1 MLHNIMSETIDV
13 IKVENQTKQL
23 IDRLKATCAQYGLGN
38 DGNEYK
44 IITQIFLYKY
54 MNDMFGHEAKMVN
67 DRLGHADQ
75 WDVEY
80 DKFTEEE
87 EDDLFTYLP
96 EGTPCFRHEHTL
108 AHLINASK
116 RADFAD
122 IFDSTLLAIADLNAD
137 IFSMATS
144 GNTKITIFERL
155 TPLIN
160 EVDQRNNFAAALV
173 SHLATFDFESIFA
186 EKYDFFSTIF
196 EYLIKDYNKDGGGK
210 YAEYY
215 TPKSVATIMARML
228 VPDDSNIRS
237 VTCYD
242 PAAGSGTLLM
252 ALAHQIGERRCQIY
266 SQDISQKSSQMLR
279 LNLILNRLVGSIQN
293 IVKGDTLAAPF
304 HKEPNGSLR
313 KFDFIVSNPPF
324 NLDFSDTRDTLAADT
339 HRFFAGVPAA
349 TGKDK
354 SKMAIYLCFVQHILC
369 SLSKTGKAAIVV
381 PTGFIT
387 AASGIA
393 YKIRER
399 IINEGWLR
407 GVVSMPSNIFATT
420 GTNVSVLFIDKD
432 NRQQNIVL
440 MDASKLGEKKK
451 VDGNQRTILLADD
464 IEKII
469 TTFNNRKAIDDFSVL
484 VTTDQIKEKNY
495 SFSAGQYFDIKIDYV
510 DITED
515 EFNQRIADYKST
527 LARQFAESHRLEE
540 EIMKQLE
547 RLHLNP
553 NAGK

>member
-1 MLHNIMSETIDV
+1 MAEIDV
-13 IKVENQTKQL
+13 VNVETQTKQL

-44 IITQIFLYKY
+44 IITEVFLYKY

-67 DRLGHADQ
+67 DRLGHAEK

-80 DKFTEEE
+80 DNFTEEE
-87 EDDLFTYLP
+87 EDDLFTYLSA
-96 EGTPCFRHEHTL
+96 GTPQLRHDHTL

-116 RADFAD
+116 KEDFAD
-122 IFDSTLLAIADLNAD
+122 IFDSTMLAIADLNAD

-144 GNTKITIFERL
+144 GQTKITIFERL

-173 SHLATFDFESIFA
+173 SHLATFDFEAIFG

-215 TPKSVATIMARML
+215 TPKAVATIMARML
-228 VPDDSNIRS
+228 VPDNSNLRS

-252 ALAHQIGERRCQIY
+252 ALAHQIGEDRCQIY

-279 LNLILNRLVGSIQN
+279 LNLILNRLVSSIQN
-293 IVKGDTLAAPF
+293 IVKGDTLASPY
-304 HKEPNGSLR
+304 HKEQNGSLK

-324 NLDFSDTRDTLAADT
+324 NLDFSDTRDSIAADT
-339 HRFFAGVPAA
+339 RRFFAGVPAA

-354 SKMAIYLCFVQHILC
+354 NKMAIYLCFIQHILY
-369 SLSKTGKAAIVV
+369 SLSKNGKAAIVV

-387 AASGIA
+387 AASGIP
-393 YKIRER
+393 YKIRQR
-399 IINEGWLR
+399 IIDEGWLR

-420 GTNVSVLFIDKD
+420 GTNVSVFFIDKANSD
-432 NRQQNIVL
+432 QEIVL

-451 VDGNQRTILLADD
+451 VDGNQRTILSKDD
-464 IEKII
+464 VDKII
-469 TTFNNRKAIDDFSVL
+469 KTFNSRKAVDDFSVI
-484 VTTDQIKEKNY
+484 VTNDQIKEKNY
-495 SFSAGQYFDIKIDYV
+495 SFSAGQYFDIKIEYE
-510 DITED
+510 DITAE
-515 EFNQRIADYKST
+515 EFNARIDKYTTELTSQFEASHHLEKEILGQLKT
-527 LARQFAESHRLEE
+527 LSF
-540 EIMKQLE
+540 
-547 RLHLNP
+547 NP
-553 NAGK
+553 EVMR

>member
-1 MLHNIMSETIDV
+1 MAEIDV
-13 IKVENQTKQL
+13 VNVETQTKQL

-44 IITQIFLYKY
+44 IITEVFLYKY

-67 DRLGHADQ
+67 DRLGHAEK

-80 DKFTEEE
+80 DNFTEEE
-87 EDDLFTYLP
+87 EDDLFTYLSA
-96 EGTPCFRHEHTL
+96 GTPQLRHDHTL

-116 RADFAD
+116 KEDFAD
-122 IFDSTLLAIADLNAD
+122 IFDSTMLAIADLNAD

-144 GNTKITIFERL
+144 GQTKITIFERL

-173 SHLATFDFESIFA
+173 SHLATFDFEAIFG

-215 TPKSVATIMARML
+215 TPKAVATIMARML
-228 VPDDSNIRS
+228 VPDNSNLRS

-252 ALAHQIGERRCQIY
+252 ALAHQIGEDRCQIY

-279 LNLILNRLVGSIQN
+279 LNLILNRLVSSIQN
-293 IVKGDTLAAPF
+293 IVKGDTLASPY
-304 HKEPNGSLR
+304 HKEQNGSLK

-324 NLDFSDTRDTLAADT
+324 NLDFSDTRDSIAADT
-339 HRFFAGVPAA
+339 RRFFAGVPAA

-354 SKMAIYLCFVQHILC
+354 NKMAIYLCFIQHILY
-369 SLSKTGKAAIVV
+369 SLSKNGKAAIVV

-387 AASGIA
+387 AASGIP
-393 YKIRER
+393 YKIRQR
-399 IINEGWLR
+399 IIDEGWLR

-420 GTNVSVLFIDKD
+420 GTNVSVIFIDKANSD
-432 NRQQNIVL
+432 QEIVL
-440 MDASKLGEKKK
+440 MDASRLGEKKK
-451 VDGNQRTILLADD
+451 VDGNQRTILSKDD
-464 IEKII
+464 VDKII
-469 TTFNNRKAIDDFSVL
+469 KTFNSRKAVDDFSVI
-484 VTTDQIKEKNY
+484 VTNDQIKEKNY
-495 SFSAGQYFDIKIDYV
+495 SFSAGQYFDIKIEYE
-510 DITED
+510 DITAE
-515 EFNQRIADYKST
+515 EFNARIDKYTTELTSQFEASHHLEKEILGQLKT
-527 LARQFAESHRLEE
+527 LSF
-540 EIMKQLE
+540 
-547 RLHLNP
+547 NP
-553 NAGK
+553 EVMR

>member
-1 MLHNIMSETIDV
+1 MAEIDV
-13 IKVENQTKQL
+13 VNVETQTKQL

-44 IITQIFLYKY
+44 IITEVFLYKY

-67 DRLGHADQ
+67 DRLGHAEK

-80 DKFTEEE
+80 DNFTEEE
-87 EDDLFTYLP
+87 EDDLFTYLSA
-96 EGTPCFRHEHTL
+96 GTPQLRHDHTL

-116 RADFAD
+116 KEDFAD
-122 IFDSTLLAIADLNAD
+122 IFDSTMLAIADLNAD

-144 GNTKITIFERL
+144 GQTKITIFERL

-173 SHLATFDFESIFA
+173 SHLATFDFEAIFG

-215 TPKSVATIMARML
+215 TPKAVATIMARML
-228 VPDDSNIRS
+228 VPDNSNLRS

-252 ALAHQIGERRCQIY
+252 ALAHQIGEDRCQIY

-279 LNLILNRLVGSIQN
+279 LNLILNRLVSSIQN
-293 IVKGDTLAAPF
+293 IVKGDTLASPY
-304 HKEPNGSLR
+304 HKEQNGSLK

-324 NLDFSDTRDTLAADT
+324 NLDFSDTRDSIAADT
-339 HRFFAGVPAA
+339 RRFFAGVPAA

-354 SKMAIYLCFVQHILC
+354 NKMAIYLCFIQHILY
-369 SLSKTGKAAIVV
+369 SLSKNGKAAIVV

-387 AASGIA
+387 AASGIP
-393 YKIRER
+393 YKIRQR
-399 IINEGWLR
+399 IIDEGWLR

-420 GTNVSVLFIDKD
+420 GTNVSVIFIDKANSD
-432 NRQQNIVL
+432 QEIVL

-451 VDGNQRTILLADD
+451 VDGNQRTILSKDD
-464 IEKII
+464 VDKII
-469 TTFNNRKAIDDFSVL
+469 KTFNSRKAVDDFSVI
-484 VTTDQIKEKNY
+484 VTNDQIKEKNY
-495 SFSAGQYFDIKIDYV
+495 SFSAGQYFDIKIEYE
-510 DITED
+510 DITAE
-515 EFNQRIADYKST
+515 EFEKRIAKYTKT
-527 LARQFAESHRLEE
+527 LTEQFNESHRLEKDILE
-540 EIMKQLE
+540 QLNSLKLE
-547 RLHLNP
+547 
-553 NAGK
+553 

>member
-1 MLHNIMSETIDV
+1 MAEIDV
-13 IKVENQTKQL
+13 VNVETQTKQL

-44 IITQIFLYKY
+44 IITEVFLYKY

-67 DRLGHADQ
+67 DRLGHAEK

-80 DKFTEEE
+80 DNFTEEE
-87 EDDLFTYLP
+87 EDDLFTYLSA
-96 EGTPCFRHEHTL
+96 GTPQLRHDHTL

-116 RADFAD
+116 KEDFAD
-122 IFDSTLLAIADLNAD
+122 IFDSTMLAIADLNAD

-144 GNTKITIFERL
+144 GQTKITIFERL

-173 SHLATFDFESIFA
+173 SHLATFDFETIFG

-215 TPKSVATIMARML
+215 TPKAVATIMARML
-228 VPDDSNIRS
+228 VPDNSNLRS

-252 ALAHQIGERRCQIY
+252 ALAHQIGEDRCQIY

-279 LNLILNRLVGSIQN
+279 LNLILNRLVSSIQN
-293 IVKGDTLAAPF
+293 IVKGDTLASPY
-304 HKEPNGSLR
+304 HKEQNGSLK

-324 NLDFSDTRDTLAADT
+324 NLDFSDTRDSIAADT
-339 HRFFAGVPAA
+339 RRFFAGVPAA

-354 SKMAIYLCFVQHILC
+354 NKMAIYLCFIQHILY
-369 SLSKTGKAAIVV
+369 SLSKNGKAAIVV

-387 AASGIA
+387 AASGIP
-393 YKIRER
+393 YKIRQR
-399 IINEGWLR
+399 IIDEGWLR

-420 GTNVSVLFIDKD
+420 GTNVSVIFIDKANSD
-432 NRQQNIVL
+432 QEIVL

-451 VDGNQRTILLADD
+451 VDGNQRTILSKDD
-464 IEKII
+464 VDKII
-469 TTFNNRKAIDDFSVL
+469 KTFNSRKAVDDFSVI
-484 VTTDQIKEKNY
+484 VTNDQIKEKNY
-495 SFSAGQYFDIKIDYV
+495 SFSAGQYFDIKIEYE
-510 DITED
+510 DITAE
-515 EFNQRIADYKST
+515 EFNARIDKYTTELTSQFEASHHLEKEILGQLKT
-527 LARQFAESHRLEE
+527 LSF
-540 EIMKQLE
+540 
-547 RLHLNP
+547 NP
-553 NAGK
+553 EVMR

>member
-1 MLHNIMSETIDV
+1 MAEIDV
-13 IKVENQTKQL
+13 VNVETQTKQL

-44 IITQIFLYKY
+44 IITEVFLYKY

-67 DRLGHADQ
+67 DRLGHAEK

-80 DKFTEEE
+80 DNFTEEE
-87 EDDLFTYLP
+87 EDDLFTYLSA
-96 EGTPCFRHEHTL
+96 GTPQLRHDHTL

-116 RADFAD
+116 KEDFAD
-122 IFDSTLLAIADLNAD
+122 IFDSTMLAIADLNAD

-144 GNTKITIFERL
+144 GQTKITIFERL

-173 SHLATFDFESIFA
+173 SHLATFDFEAIFG

-215 TPKSVATIMARML
+215 TPKAVATIMARML
-228 VPDDSNIRS
+228 VPDNSNLRS

-252 ALAHQIGERRCQIY
+252 ALAHQIGEDRCQIY

-279 LNLILNRLVGSIQN
+279 LNLILNRLVSSIQN
-293 IVKGDTLAAPF
+293 IVKGDTLASPY
-304 HKEPNGSLR
+304 HKEQNGSLK

-324 NLDFSDTRDTLAADT
+324 NLDFSDTRDSIAADT
-339 HRFFAGVPAA
+339 RRFFAGVPAA

-354 SKMAIYLCFVQHILC
+354 NKMAIYLCFIQHILY
-369 SLSKTGKAAIVV
+369 SLSKNGKAAIVV

-387 AASGIA
+387 AASGIP
-393 YKIRER
+393 YKIRQR
-399 IINEGWLR
+399 IIDEGWLR

-420 GTNVSVLFIDKD
+420 GTNVSVIFIDKANSD
-432 NRQQNIVL
+432 QEIVL

-451 VDGNQRTILLADD
+451 VDGNQRTILSKDD
-464 IEKII
+464 VDKII
-469 TTFNNRKAIDDFSVL
+469 KTFNSRKAVDDFSVI
-484 VTTDQIKEKNY
+484 VTNDQIKEKNY
-495 SFSAGQYFDIKIDYV
+495 SFSAGQYFDIKIEYE
-510 DITED
+510 DITAE
-515 EFNQRIADYKST
+515 EFNARIDKYTTELTSQFEASHHLEKEILGQLKT
-527 LARQFAESHRLEE
+527 LSF
-540 EIMKQLE
+540 
-547 RLHLNP
+547 NP
-553 NAGK
+553 EVMR

>member
-1 MLHNIMSETIDV
+1 MAEIDV
-13 IKVENQTKQL
+13 VNVETQTKQL

-44 IITQIFLYKY
+44 IITEVFLYKY

-67 DRLGHADQ
+67 DRLGHAEK

-80 DKFTEEE
+80 DNFTEEE
-87 EDDLFTYLP
+87 EDDLFTYLSA
-96 EGTPCFRHEHTL
+96 GTPQLRHDHTL

-116 RADFAD
+116 KEDFAD
-122 IFDSTLLAIADLNAD
+122 IFDSTMLAIADLNAD

-144 GNTKITIFERL
+144 GQTKITIFERL

-173 SHLATFDFESIFA
+173 SHLATFDFEAIFG

-215 TPKSVATIMARML
+215 TPKAVATIMARML
-228 VPDDSNIRS
+228 VPDNSNLRS

-252 ALAHQIGERRCQIY
+252 ALAHQIGEDRCQIY

-279 LNLILNRLVGSIQN
+279 LNLILNRLVSSIQN
-293 IVKGDTLAAPF
+293 IVKGDTLASPY
-304 HKEPNGSLR
+304 HKEQNGSLK

-324 NLDFSDTRDTLAADT
+324 NLDFSDTRDSIAADT
-339 HRFFAGVPAA
+339 RRFFAGVPAA

-354 SKMAIYLCFVQHILC
+354 NKMAIYLCFIQHILY
-369 SLSKTGKAAIVV
+369 SLSKNGKAAIVV

-387 AASGIA
+387 AASGIP
-393 YKIRER
+393 YKIRQR
-399 IINEGWLR
+399 IIDEGWLR

-420 GTNVSVLFIDKD
+420 GTNVSVIFIDKANSD
-432 NRQQNIVL
+432 QEIVL

-451 VDGNQRTILLADD
+451 VDGNQRTILSKDD
-464 IEKII
+464 VDKII
-469 TTFNNRKAIDDFSVL
+469 KTFNSRKAVDDFSVI
-484 VTTDQIKEKNY
+484 VTNDQIKEKNY
-495 SFSAGQYFDIKIDYV
+495 SFSAGQYFDIKIEYE
-510 DITED
+510 DITAE
-515 EFNQRIADYKST
+515 EFEKRIAKYTKT
-527 LARQFAESHRLEE
+527 LTEQFNESHRLEKNILE
-540 EIMKQLE
+540 QLNSLKLE
-547 RLHLNP
+547 
-553 NAGK
+553 

>member
-1 MLHNIMSETIDV
+1 
-13 IKVENQTKQL
+13 
-23 IDRLKATCAQYGLGN
+23 
-38 DGNEYK
+38 
-44 IITQIFLYKY
+44 
-54 MNDMFGHEAKMVN
+54 
-67 DRLGHADQ
+67 
-75 WDVEY
+75 
-80 DKFTEEE
+80 
-87 EDDLFTYLP
+87 
-96 EGTPCFRHEHTL
+96 
-108 AHLINASK
+108 
-116 RADFAD
+116 
-122 IFDSTLLAIADLNAD
+122 
-137 IFSMATS
+137 
-144 GNTKITIFERL
+144 
-155 TPLIN
+155 
-160 EVDQRNNFAAALV
+160 
-173 SHLATFDFESIFA
+173 
-186 EKYDFFSTIF
+186 
-196 EYLIKDYNKDGGGK
+196 
-210 YAEYY
+210 
-215 TPKSVATIMARML
+215 MARML

-547 RLHLNP
+547 SLHFNSEIR
-553 NAGK
+553 K